1 MATVKTTSS
10 DYTINVG
17 PYNSGA
23 SKWTGTMNVNGNL
36 NVAGN
41 ITYVTDIA
49 VNDAFIIV
57 AANNT
62 GTVQDMGMVA
72 TKGTGI
78 YAGLRFD
85 TTANAWQ
92 VSSSV
97 NSDGSPIAA
106 YANLNTGGGAAFVAG
121 SNTQV
126 QFNDGGTF
134 GATANLTFNKVTNVL
149 TVQGSQALGNIG
161 TAPSAVSNAVVIYNN
176 APGAG
181 DTGLY
186 AITSTTNDE
195 LVAYNKAKLLS
206 IIF

>member
-1 MATVKTTSS
+1 MPANCVYRPPENKVQAAQRINYLGKSRIIASIDEKDTIIGFKAPQLRKALDKATNA
-10 DYTINVG
+10 D
-17 PYNSGA
+17 
-23 SKWTGTMNVNGNL
+23 
-36 NVAGN
+36 
-41 ITYVTDIA
+41 
-49 VNDAFIIV
+49 
-57 AANNT
+57 NNAE
-62 GTVQDMGMVA
+62 GEA
-72 TKGTGI
+72 TKQMMAARKEQRTM
-78 YAGLRFD
+78 AGLRFD

-97 NSDGSPIAA
+97 NSDGSPIDA
-106 YANLNTGGGAAFVAG
+106 YANLTTGGGAAFVAG